1 VKDSVWTYY
10 EPSNLA
16 SGLYTLLRNEY
27 DPCPFLTGNSITQT
41 INIGTRP
48 TPPQNNAMVL
58 SNDERGWVMTILSG
72 VACIVGAS
80 VICVDIIIRQFP
92 GKRDFRIQDS
102 DTFLSMSLSLSFGVM
117 LFSALYSMLPSAKR
131 SLQEGGYSPKEAAWI
146 LIACFMGGVIG
157 IQIISRVLHQ
167 FVPSHVVDCE
177 HNHEEEGPQH
187 DVEAH
192 NHQDHHHDVI
202 NRPRRSRTNSLPGHT
217 PLGPKTKTSKSNP
230 HSHFGANPA
239 GARFHAEHDSHDKN
253 NPEDPSE
260 SPQRPS
266 LQQRLSKSISKLTL
280 RSKANC
286 DTDGPCH
293 GFSDVCGAECFK
305 NINANGGARGALKT
319 AVSSRPSVNKSATAT
334 TLHPLTETTPLLQN
348 PDITTNNN
356 DPTSDEYD
364 SDFPSASAS
373 HITSSQTLAPD
384 DHNPDH
390 ALHKSHSHS
399 SHTPQDQQQQ
409 QQQQQHHHHH
419 VPQNAFLSIG
429 LQTSIAIA
437 LHKLP
442 EGFIT
447 YATNHANPK
456 LGVAVFLALF
466 IHNITEGFALAL
478 PLYLALN
485 SRSKAMAT
493 SFVLG
498 GLSQPIGA
506 GVAALWFHV
515 AGEGEW
521 APSEGVYGGMF
532 AVTAGIMASVALQ
545 LFGEA
550 LDLTHSR
557 GLCMVGAFL
566 GMGVLGVSSA
576 LTA

>member
-1 VKDSVWTYY
+1 
-10 EPSNLA
+10 
-16 SGLYTLLRNEY
+16 
-27 DPCPFLTGNSITQT
+27 
-41 INIGTRP
+41 
-48 TPPQNNAMVL
+48 
-58 SNDERGWVMTILSG
+58 MTILSG

-146 LIACFMGGVIG
+146 LIACFLGGVVG

-167 FVPSHVVDCE
+167 YVPSHVVDCE
-177 HNHEEEGPQH
+177 HNHEEDGQQQ

-192 NHQDHHHDVI
+192 HHNHNHEVI

-217 PLGPKTKTSKSNP
+217 PLGPKTKTPKSNS
-230 HSHFGANPA
+230 HSHLGANPT
-239 GARFHAEHDSHDKN
+239 GARQNIDHESHYQSNTK
-253 NPEDPSE
+253 EPSE
-260 SPQRPS
+260 PPRRPS
-266 LQQRLSKSISKLTL
+266 LQQRLTSSISKLTL

-286 DTDGPCH
+286 DSDGPCH

-305 NINANGGARGALKT
+305 NVNANGGARALKGA

-334 TLHPLTETTPLLQN
+334 TLEPLTESTPLLQDSN
-348 PDITTNNN
+348 RAPNVVANN
-356 DPTSDEYD
+356 DDTNDD
-364 SDFPSASAS
+364 GDFSSASNS
-373 HITSSQTLAPD
+373 HIASDQTLAPD
-384 DHNPDH
+384 QNPH
-390 ALHKSHSHS
+390 ELHKTHSHKSTS
-399 SHTPQDQQQQ
+399 SHTPD
-409 QQQQQHHHHH
+409 HHHH

-466 IHNITEGFALAL
+466 IHNITEGFAMAL

-485 SRSKAMAT
+485 SRTKAMAT

-506 GVAALWFHV
+506 GVAALWFHI

-532 AVTAGIMASVALQ
+532 AATAGIMASVALQ
-545 LFGEA
+545 LFSES

-557 GLCMVGAFL
+557 GLCMVGAFM
-566 GMGVLGVSSA
+566 GMGILGVSSA